1 MSFFEPVKKQP
12 EGMAG
17 AYGDYKT
24 EQLENLVDE
33 VSDRRGGPRNLRYG
47 SVANSVMTD
56 VPLEVLGTQ
65 YEMEEMAHK
74 YGDFSPPRDNSA
86 SESLQDRNDALN
98 MLFSW

>member
-17 AYGDYKT
+17 AYGAYQT
-24 EQLENLVDE
+24 EQLENQFNE
-33 VSDRRGGPRNLRYG
+33 VGHRTGGPWHDRHSSVAG
-47 SVANSVMTD
+47 SVMGEL
-56 VPLEVLGTQ
+56 PLEAVKTE
-65 YEMEEMAHK
+65 YEMMEMAHK
-74 YGDFSPPRDNSA
+74 YGDVPVPRDNSA